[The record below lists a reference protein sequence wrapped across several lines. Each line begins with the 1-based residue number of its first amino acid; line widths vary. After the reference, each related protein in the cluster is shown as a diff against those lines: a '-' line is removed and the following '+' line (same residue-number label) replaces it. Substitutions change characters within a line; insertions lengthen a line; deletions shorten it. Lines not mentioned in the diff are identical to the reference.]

1 VIDMLVHPQRSRV
14 FSSHGKQAGFALIA
28 ALFLIVVLA
37 MLGVFAVRIGG
48 GQQQTVN
55 LSLLSSRAL
64 AAANTGIEYEVN
76 RTLKLGACPPNDPV
90 QFALPLQNPLNGYTV
105 QVSCMPSGINF
116 LLSSRAWRGTFGT
129 PDYVFRQVSKTL

>member
-1 VIDMLVHPQRSRV
+1 MLVHPQRSRV

-28 ALFLIVVLA
+28 ALFLIIVLA

-64 AAANTGIEYEVN
+64 AAANTGIEYGAY
-76 RTLKLGACPPNDPV
+76 RALRLGICSPIPV
-90 QFALPLQNPLNGYTV
+90 QFALPPQGPLSGFTV
-105 QVSCMPSGINF
+105 QVRCTQSGATF
-116 LLSSRAWRGTFGT
+116 PLTSSAWRGTFGS
-129 PDYVFRQVSKTL
+129 PDYVFRQVSKTVP